1 MMHCGIYA
9 SGVHKCWFV
18 SQQVWQNFFNTFC
31 FYSSQI
37 QPASEQGLLALSAIG
52 LLASDTRL
60 AALALSELVKVGQ
73 GGTFTFF
80 LIPVYLLR
88 KNTFIPLKVE
98 IIAS

>member
-1 MMHCGIYA
+1 M
-9 SGVHKCWFV
+9 
-18 SQQVWQNFFNTFC
+18 WQNFFNTFC

-80 LIPVYLLR
+80 FNSCVPSSEKYLYS
-88 KNTFIPLKVE
+88 LK
-98 IIAS
+98 S